1 MASERGVR
9 RNKLTGAGGCYILRP
24 MKYDV
29 IVIGGGHAGVE
40 AACASAR
47 MGVKTAIYTFSRDNL
62 GELSCNPSI
71 GGVGKTHLVRE
82 IDALDGVMAIAA
94 DRAAI
99 GYRTL
104 GSSRGAAV
112 QGLRAQLDRALYK
125 KAINDIIASYDIDI
139 IEGEVG
145 DIETLPAKAIVIT
158 TGTFLNG
165 LMHTGKTK
173 IKGGRMDEAAATK
186 LSQSLARLGFKLKRL
201 KTGTPARLR
210 ANSID
215 WDALE
220 QQEEDWNGEFFS
232 YSTKK
237 SANKTRPCF
246 ITATNAK
253 THEIIRKA
261 APTSPLFSGQIKGLG
276 PRYCPSVEDKVVRFP
291 HHETHHVFLEPEGL
305 ESDVIYPNGLS
316 TSLSAEIQE
325 EFLHT
330 IKGLE
335 NVKILRPGY
344 AVEYDAIDAREL
356 LPSLASRAH
365 PNLFFAGQVNGTSGY
380 EEAAAQGIVAGANA
394 ALSALGR
401 ASAAPAGF
409 RASSGFIGAAHEQ
422 GPPWALGGQQGLS
435 RRAASFV
442 LDRTEAF
449 IGVLIDDITTLGAD
463 EPYRMF
469 TARSEYRLSLRP
481 DNADRRL
488 TEKGAAAGLVRPERL
503 KAYKSRKLSIRER
516 EIEKTY
522 GGYLKRQNADI
533 ENYRREAALALPQN
547 LDYRK
552 IPGLTLEAAEKLARA
567 KPGSIAAA
575 AKIPGITPA
584 AIVALLKHAKKS

>member
-1 MASERGVR
+1 
-9 RNKLTGAGGCYILRP
+9 

-29 IVIGGGHAGVE
+29 IVIGSGHAGVE
-40 AACASAR
+40 AAAASAR
-47 MGVKTAIYTFSRDNL
+47 MGAKTAIYTFSRDNF

-82 IDALDGVMAIAA
+82 IDALDGTMAIAA

-104 GSSRGAAV
+104 GSSKGAAV
-112 QGLRAQLDRALYK
+112 QGLRAQLDRTLYK
-125 KAINDIIASYDIDI
+125 KAINEIIASYDIDI
-139 IEGEVG
+139 VEGEVG
-145 DIETLPAKAIVIT
+145 DIETLSAKTVVIT
-158 TGTFLNG
+158 AGTFLNG
-165 LMHTGKTK
+165 LMHTGKAQT
-173 IKGGRMDEAAATK
+173 KGGRVGEAASTK
-186 LSQSLARLGFKLKRL
+186 LSQSLVRLGFKLKRL
-201 KTGTPARLR
+201 KTGTPARLD

-215 WDALE
+215 WGALE
-220 QQEEDWNGEFFS
+220 RQEEDWNGEFFS

-237 SANKTRPCF
+237 STNKTRPCF

-261 APTSPLFSGQIKGLG
+261 APESPLFSGQIKGLG

-291 HHETHHVFLEPEGL
+291 HHKTHHIFLEPEGL
-305 ESDVIYPNGLS
+305 KSDVIYPNGLS
-316 TSLSAEIQE
+316 TSLSVEVQE

-356 LPSLASRAH
+356 LPSLASRSH

-394 ALSALGR
+394 ALFALKAKGV
-401 ASAAPAGF
+401 
-409 RASSGFIGAAHEQ
+409 GFI
-422 GPPWALGGQQGLS
+422 
-435 RRAASFV
+435 

-481 DNADRRL
+481 DNADRRI
-488 TEKGAAAGLVRPERL
+488 TEKGAATGLVRPARL
-503 KAYKSRKLSIRER
+503 KAYKSRKLSIREQ

-522 GGYLKRQNADI
+522 RGYLKRQNADI
-533 ENYRREAALALPQN
+533 ENYRREAALALPQG
-547 LDYRK
+547 LDYKK